1 MNFLSLEKHNNNSS
15 DYSKD
20 KIYKSR
26 KLISN
31 AKPDFKLNAFCVN
44 LKDKVSNF
52 EFIKKEWKDF
62 LNVRRFVALS
72 SATKSHYYILDW
84 ICQNKEK
91 IKFPIVVME
100 DDVYRKNNFLH
111 YWNKIL
117 EQKNCDYIA
126 FDNIFLQIN
135 KEDIQN
141 NNDFVS
147 IISHRSMGFIVYFKS
162 FFDKYFKSKHLFNNL
177 IPIKEL
183 GLVKTNRIPID
194 LYMTKLKIFKKCVPK
209 RQVCRQIV
217 DKTSTT
223 AHKNTAYYND
233 YYNLS
238 ENILIEE
245 FPKNEQ

>member
-1 MNFLSLEKHNNNSS
+1 MNFLSFNKHNSNI

-20 KIYKSR
+20 KDYLSR

-31 AKPDFKLNAFCVN
+31 NKPNFKLNAFCVN
-44 LKDKVSNF
+44 LESKEKNMQ
-52 EFIKKEWKDF
+52 FIKEEWKDF
-62 LNVRRFVALS
+62 LNVKRFVALK
-72 SATKSHYYILDW
+72 SATESHYYILDW
-84 ICQNKEK
+84 ICKHKEK

-135 KEDIQN
+135 KEDTQN

-162 FFDKYFKSKHLFNNL
+162 FFDTYYKYKQYFN
-177 IPIKEL
+177 
-183 GLVKTNRIPID
+183 RQIPID
-194 LYMTKLKIFKKCVPK
+194 VYLTRFNPFIKFVPK
-209 RQVCRQIV
+209 RQVCKQIV
-217 DKTSTT
+217 DKKSTT
-223 AHKNTAYYND
+223 ANYNTAFYKD
-233 YYNLS
+233 YYNTS
-238 ENILIEE
+238 ENILIET
-245 FPKNEQ
+245 FPDIKQ

>member
-1 MNFLSLEKHNNNSS
+1 MNFLDVNRYNSNI

-20 KIYKSR
+20 KDYLSR
-26 KLISN
+26 KLFSN
-31 AKPDFKLNAFCVN
+31 NKPDFKLNAFCVN
-44 LKDKVSNF
+44 LEYKENNMQ
-52 EFIKKEWKDF
+52 FIKEEWKDF
-62 LNVRRFVALS
+62 LDVRRFVALK
-72 SATKSHYYILDW
+72 SATESHYYILDW
-84 ICQNKEK
+84 ICKHKEK

-135 KEDIQN
+135 KEYTQN
-141 NNDFVS
+141 NNDFVF
-147 IISHRSMGFIVYFKS
+147 IDSHRSMGFIVYFKS
-162 FFDKYFKSKHLFNNL
+162 FFDKYYESKQLFNNL

-209 RQVCRQIV
+209 RQVCKQIV
-217 DKTSTT
+217 DKKSTT
-223 AHKNTAYYND
+223 ANYNTAFYKD

-238 ENILIEE
+238 ENILIET
-245 FPKNEQ
+245 FPDIEQ